1 MAKQKEIKFRRDGK
15 LFYGQQ
21 NGVKYSI
28 HEARRLHEDESE
40 QYYVSVNY
48 PNERHRSFT
57 TNGYRT
63 FDLDVAK
70 AFCQQVAAGE
80 FDPAPIHAAQAAAKA
95 EREKAA
101 LEHAAKQAAAF
112 QGKLDAHRLDFSTL
126 LELIHCYELHV
137 GDQARLLLTEW
148 EQQKA
153 ELNTDKD
160 TLFRKLTQ
168 GIDTGLYGDKE
179 RAHSGPFQQDMVAYI
194 MAKGSLTTAQASQLF
209 MRTFTSRNTLY
220 GVLREADD
228 LLDLLLD
235 LKPGNEKEAAV
246 RERKAV
252 RTALI
257 TPAASPTVRPYSS
270 ISLPPAVTGSCRQT
284 SPTSMPVAFADL
296 CSKKKMRTEVPNER
310 PS

>member
-63 FDLDVAK
+63 FDLDGAK

-80 FDPAPIHAAQAAAKA
+80 FDPAPIHAAQATAKA

-126 LELIHCYELHV
+126 LELIHYYELHV

-160 TLFRKLTQ
+160 TLLRKLTQ

-179 RAHSGPFQQDMVAYI
+179 HAHSGPFQQDMVAYI

-246 RERKAV
+246 
-252 RTALI
+252 
-257 TPAASPTVRPYSS
+257 
-270 ISLPPAVTGSCRQT
+270 
-284 SPTSMPVAFADL
+284 
-296 CSKKKMRTEVPNER
+296 
-310 PS
+310 

>member
-63 FDLDVAK
+63 FDLDGAK

-126 LELIHCYELHV
+126 LEL
-137 GDQARLLLTEW
+137 TEW

-160 TLFRKLTQ
+160 TLLRKLTQ

-179 RAHSGPFQQDMVAYI
+179 HAHSGPFQQDMVAYI

-246 RERKAV
+246 
-252 RTALI
+252 
-257 TPAASPTVRPYSS
+257 
-270 ISLPPAVTGSCRQT
+270 
-284 SPTSMPVAFADL
+284 
-296 CSKKKMRTEVPNER
+296 
-310 PS
+310 

>member
-1 MAKQKEIKFRRDGK
+1 MFPSTI
-15 LFYGQQ
+15 
-21 NGVKYSI
+21 
-28 HEARRLHEDESE
+28 
-40 QYYVSVNY
+40 

-63 FDLDVAK
+63 FDLDGAK

-80 FDPAPIHAAQAAAKA
+80 FDPAPILAAQAAAKA

-101 LEHAAKQAAAF
+101 LEHAAKQAAEF

-160 TLFRKLTQ
+160 TLLRKLTQ

-179 RAHSGPFQQDMVAYI
+179 HAHSGPFQQDMVAYI

-209 MRTFTSRNTLY
+209 MRTFTSRNTLC

-246 RERKAV
+246 
-252 RTALI
+252 
-257 TPAASPTVRPYSS
+257 
-270 ISLPPAVTGSCRQT
+270 
-284 SPTSMPVAFADL
+284 
-296 CSKKKMRTEVPNER
+296 
-310 PS
+310 

>member
-1 MAKQKEIKFRRDGK
+1 MKRVACTKM
-15 LFYGQQ
+15 
-21 NGVKYSI
+21 S
-28 HEARRLHEDESE
+28 
-40 QYYVSVNY
+40 
-48 PNERHRSFT
+48 HRSFT

-63 FDLDVAK
+63 FDLDGAK

-160 TLFRKLTQ
+160 ALFRKLTQ
-168 GIDTGLYGDKE
+168 GIDCTVTRSTRIAAPSSRTWWLISWL
-179 RAHSGPFQQDMVAYI
+179 RAA
-194 MAKGSLTTAQASQLF
+194 
-209 MRTFTSRNTLY
+209 
-220 GVLREADD
+220 
-228 LLDLLLD
+228 
-235 LKPGNEKEAAV
+235 
-246 RERKAV
+246 
-252 RTALI
+252 
-257 TPAASPTVRPYSS
+257 
-270 ISLPPAVTGSCRQT
+270 
-284 SPTSMPVAFADL
+284 
-296 CSKKKMRTEVPNER
+296 
-310 PS
+310 